1 MKYIIISLA
10 FIFIGQEFSA
20 QTFNPEKYL
29 GYKIGTRFTPQHT
42 VVSYFKALEVNFPTQ
57 LKIENY
63 GKTNENRDLIL
74 AYIGTAENIAK
85 LDQIK
90 AEHKKGS
97 SAEQISIIWLSY
109 NVHGNEAS
117 GTEAAM
123 QTAFD
128 LLTKHSS
135 YLKNTIVI
143 MDPCLNPD
151 GRDRYVNWYNQFK
164 TKIANAN
171 PSAAEHDEPWPG
183 GRPNHY
189 FFDLNRDWA
198 WLTQVESQQ
207 RIKKYNEWL
216 PHVHVDFHEQG
227 INEPYYFAPAAEPYH
242 EVITDWQREFQK
254 GMGKNNAKYFDEKGW
269 QYFTSKEFDLLY
281 PSYGDTYPTFCGA
294 IGMTYEQA
302 GNGSAGSAVVTRD
315 GDTLTLEERVEHHV
329 VTGISTIEY
338 SAKMT
343 NKLIQE
349 YQKFVKE
356 RKFKF
361 KSYVLEGKLE
371 QLTKLAELLTKHD
384 IKYSYLPIG
393 QKIKGYEFDTRKS
406 GAITTENVSLVVN
419 LNQLKGILAHV
430 LLEPETKVADSLTY
444 DITSWTLPYAYGLK
458 AYGLENEMSGSDF
471 QPTMSPSEELSS
483 SAYAYLVRWE
493 GMNSVQFLNQALTEG
508 IVVRKHT
515 KGFEQRNAKYPTGS
529 LIILKSENSA
539 DVAQKLQKLAKSCLI
554 NISQTMSGMV
564 DKGSDFG
571 YSDVEIINNP
581 KIALLVGDQ
590 TNSLNSGE
598 IWHFLEN
605 EMNLQVT
612 LISAS
617 SLSNADLNE
626 FTVLFVPEGYY
637 ESNSS
642 ISSWV
647 EDGGKVICFGSS
659 IESLGLSLGLSS
671 TTNDEEEN
679 NEEDGGKSPKS
690 KKEKKEDV
698 SFADSER
705 ISLSTNVIGAIYR
718 CKLDQTHPLCY
729 GIDSYYTLRQSSD
742 SYNKLENGFTPVSIA
757 NSNDHLNGFVGY
769 KAKPLQENSMVA
781 GIQSKGSGQVI
792 LFIDNPLFRG
802 FWENGKM
809 LVANAIYQVD

>member
-1 MKYIIISLA
+1 MKSIILIQFLLVSCLFYA
-10 FIFIGQEFSA
+10 QSFS
-20 QTFNPEKYL
+20 PEKHF
-29 GYKIGTRFTPQHT
+29 GYKLGTKFTPQHE
-42 VVSYFKALEVNFPTQ
+42 VVSYFNALQANFASTV
-57 LKIENY
+57 KIEKY

-74 AYIGTAENIAK
+74 VYIGTAENIAK
-85 LDQIK
+85 LEQIK
-90 AEHKKGS
+90 SEHKKGGS
-97 SAEQISIIWLSY
+97 TEKISIVWLSY

-128 LLTKHSS
+128 LVTKNKD

-151 GRDRYVNWYNQFK
+151 GRDRYVNWYYQLK
-164 TKIANAN
+164 TKNAN
-171 PSAAEHDEPWPG
+171 PNPDAAEHDEPWPG

-302 GNGSAGSAVVTRD
+302 GNGRAGSAIITRD
-315 GDTLTLEERVEHHV
+315 GDTLTLEERIEHHI
-329 VTGISTIEY
+329 VTGISTVEY
-338 SAKMT
+338 SSKMT
-343 NKLIQE
+343 DKLILE

-361 KSYVLEGKLE
+361 KSYVLEGKFE
-371 QLTKLAELLTKHD
+371 QLKKLAELLTKHD
-384 IKYSYLPIG
+384 IQYSYLPIG

-406 GAITTENVSLVVN
+406 GAITTESVSLVVN
-419 LNQLKGILAHV
+419 LNQTKGTLAHV

-458 AYGLENEMSGSDF
+458 AYGVENEMSVSDF
-471 QPTMSPSEELSS
+471 QPTMSPAEELSS

-493 GMNSVQFLNQALTEG
+493 GMNSVHFLNQALSEG
-508 IVVRKHT
+508 IVVRKHA
-515 KGFEQRNAKYPTGS
+515 KGFEQENTKYPAGS
-529 LIILKSENSA
+529 LIVLKSENST
-539 DVAQKLQKLAKSCLI
+539 DVAQKLQKLASSYRI

-571 YSDVEIINNP
+571 YSDVEIIGKP
-581 KIALLVGDQ
+581 KIALLMGDQ
-590 TNSLNSGE
+590 TNSLNTGE

-605 EMNLQVT
+605 EMNLPLT

-617 SLSNADLNE
+617 SVASTDMSE
-626 FTVLFVPEGYY
+626 FSILFVPEGYY
-637 ESNSS
+637 ESNPT
-642 ISSWV
+642 ITSWI
-647 EDGGKVICFGSS
+647 EEGGKVIAFGSS
-659 IESLGLSLGLSS
+659 IESLGVSVGLSA
-671 TTNDEEEN
+671 TTNDDEENTDEEE
-679 NEEDGGKSPKS
+679 GKSSKS

-698 SFADSER
+698 SFADVER
-705 ISLSTNVIGAIYR
+705 SSLSTNVIGAIYR

-729 GIDSYYTLRQSSD
+729 GIENYYTLRQSSD
-742 SYNKLENGFTPVSIA
+742 SYKKLENGFSPVSIA
-757 NSNDHLNGFVGY
+757 QSSDHLNGFVGY
-769 KAKPLQENSMVA
+769 KAKPLQANSMVA
-781 GIQSKGSGQVI
+781 GIQSKGSGQII
-792 LFIDNPLFRG
+792 LFTDNPIFRG

>member
-1 MKYIIISLA
+1 
-10 FIFIGQEFSA
+10 
-20 QTFNPEKYL
+20 
-29 GYKIGTRFTPQHT
+29 
-42 VVSYFKALEVNFPTQ
+42 
-57 LKIENY
+57 
-63 GKTNENRDLIL
+63 LI
-74 AYIGTAENIAK
+74 
-85 LDQIK
+85 
-90 AEHKKGS
+90 
-97 SAEQISIIWLSY
+97 
-109 NVHGNEAS
+109 V
-117 GTEAAM
+117 
-123 QTAFD
+123 
-128 LLTKHSS
+128 
-135 YLKNTIVI
+135 
-143 MDPCLNPD
+143 
-151 GRDRYVNWYNQFK
+151 
-164 TKIANAN
+164 
-171 PSAAEHDEPWPG
+171 
-183 GRPNHY
+183 
-189 FFDLNRDWA
+189 
-198 WLTQVESQQ
+198 
-207 RIKKYNEWL
+207 
-216 PHVHVDFHEQG
+216 
-227 INEPYYFAPAAEPYH
+227 
-242 EVITDWQREFQK
+242 
-254 GMGKNNAKYFDEKGW
+254 
-269 QYFTSKEFDLLY
+269 
-281 PSYGDTYPTFCGA
+281 
-294 IGMTYEQA
+294 
-302 GNGSAGSAVVTRD
+302 
-315 GDTLTLEERVEHHV
+315 
-329 VTGISTIEY
+329 
-338 SAKMT
+338 
-343 NKLIQE
+343 
-349 YQKFVKE
+349 
-356 RKFKF
+356 
-361 KSYVLEGKLE
+361 
-371 QLTKLAELLTKHD
+371 
-384 IKYSYLPIG
+384 
-393 QKIKGYEFDTRKS
+393 
-406 GAITTENVSLVVN
+406 
-419 LNQLKGILAHV
+419 
-430 LLEPETKVADSLTY
+430 
-444 DITSWTLPYAYGLK
+444 
-458 AYGLENEMSGSDF
+458 
-471 QPTMSPSEELSS
+471 
-483 SAYAYLVRWE
+483 
-493 GMNSVQFLNQALTEG
+493 
-508 IVVRKHT
+508 
-515 KGFEQRNAKYPTGS
+515 
-529 LIILKSENSA
+529 LKSENSA
-539 DVAQKLQKLAKSCLI
+539 DVAQKLQKLAKSYLI

>member
-1 MKYIIISLA
+1 MKSILLVQFLFLGCLFYAQS
-10 FIFIGQEFSA
+10 FS
-20 QTFNPEKYL
+20 PEKHF
-29 GYKIGTRFTPQHT
+29 GYKLGTKFTPQHE
-42 VVSYFKALEVNFPTQ
+42 VVSYFNTLQSNFPSTV
-57 LKIENY
+57 KIEKY

-74 AYIGTAENIAK
+74 AFIGTTENIAK
-85 LDQIK
+85 LEQIK
-90 AEHKKGS
+90 SDHKNGS
-97 SAEQISIIWLSY
+97 SAEKVSIVWLSY

-128 LLTKHSS
+128 LVTKKQD

-143 MDPCLNPD
+143 IDPCLNPD
-151 GRDRYVNWYNQFK
+151 GRDRYVNWYYQFK
-164 TKIANAN
+164 TKNAN
-171 PSAAEHDEPWPG
+171 PNPDAAEHDEPWPG

-242 EVITDWQREFQK
+242 EVISDWQREFQK

-302 GNGSAGSAVVTRD
+302 GNGRAGSEIITRD

-329 VTGISTIEY
+329 VTGLSTVEY
-338 SAKMT
+338 SSNMT
-343 NKLIQE
+343 DKLIQE
-349 YQKFVKE
+349 YQKFIKE

-361 KSYVLEGKLE
+361 KSYVLEGKFE
-371 QLTKLAELLTKHD
+371 QLKKLAELLSKHE
-384 IKYSYLPIG
+384 IKYSYLPLG
-393 QKIKGYEFDTRKS
+393 QKIKGYEFDTRKT
-406 GAITTENVSLVVN
+406 GTITTENISLLVN
-419 LNQLKGILAHV
+419 LNQLKGTLAHV

-444 DITSWTLPYAYGLK
+444 DITSWTLPFAHGLK
-458 AYGLENEMSGSDF
+458 AYGLENEMSAPF
-471 QPTMSPSEELSS
+471 FEPTLSPAEALSS

-493 GMNSVQFLNQALTEG
+493 GMNSVQFLNQALADG
-508 IVVRKHT
+508 IVVRKHS
-515 KGFEQRNAKYPTGS
+515 KGFEQGNANYPAGS
-529 LIILKSENSA
+529 FIILKSENSA
-539 DVAQKLQKLAKSCLI
+539 DIAGKLQKIASKFQI

-571 YSDVEIINNP
+571 YSDVEIVNKP
-581 KIALLVGDQ
+581 KIALLMGDQ

-605 EMNLQVT
+605 EMNLPLT

-617 SLSNADLNE
+617 SVASTDMSE
-626 FTVLFVPEGYY
+626 FSILFIPEGYY
-637 ESNSS
+637 ETNSS
-642 ISSWV
+642 ISTWI

-671 TTNDEEEN
+671 TAIDEEKTSDEEEV
-679 NEEDGGKSPKS
+679 KAPKA

-698 SFADSER
+698 SFADAER
-705 ISLSTNVIGAIYR
+705 SSLSTNVIGAIYR
-718 CKLDQTHPLCY
+718 CKLDQTHPLCF
-729 GIDSYYTLRQSSD
+729 GIDNYYTLRQSSD
-742 SYNKLENGFTPVSIA
+742 SYKKLENGFSPVSIA
-757 NSNDHLNGFVGY
+757 QLTDHLNGFVGY
-769 KAKPLQENSMVA
+769 KAKPLQANSMVA
-781 GIQSKGSGQVI
+781 GIQSKGSGQII
-792 LFIDNPLFRG
+792 LFTDNPIFRG

>member
-1 MKYIIISLA
+1 MKSIILIQFLLVSSFFYA
-10 FIFIGQEFSA
+10 QSFS
-20 QTFNPEKYL
+20 PEKHF
-29 GYKIGTRFTPQHT
+29 GYKLGTKFTPQHE
-42 VVSYFKALEVNFPTQ
+42 VVSYFNALQANFPSKI
-57 LKIENY
+57 KIEKY

-74 AYIGTAENIAK
+74 AYIGTPENVAK
-85 LDQIK
+85 LEQIK
-90 AEHKKGS
+90 TEHKIGGF
-97 SAEQISIIWLSY
+97 AEKISIVWLSY

-128 LLTKHSS
+128 LVTKKQDF
-135 YLKNTIVI
+135 LKNTIVI

-151 GRDRYVNWYNQFK
+151 GRDRYVNWYYQLK
-164 TKIANAN
+164 TKNAN
-171 PSAAEHDEPWPG
+171 PNPDAAEHDEPWPG

-198 WLTQVESQQ
+198 WLTQIESQQ

-242 EVITDWQREFQK
+242 EVITDWQREFQR

-302 GNGSAGSAVVTRD
+302 GNGRAGLAIITRD

-329 VTGISTIEY
+329 VSGLSTVEY

-343 NKLIQE
+343 DKLIQE

-361 KSYVLEGKLE
+361 KSYVIEGKFE
-371 QLTKLAELLTKHD
+371 QLNKLAELLKKHD
-384 IKYSYLPIG
+384 IQYSYLPSG
-393 QKIKGYEFDTRKS
+393 QKIKGYEFNTRKAGTFS
-406 GAITTENVSLVVN
+406 TENVSLVVN
-419 LNQLKGILAHV
+419 LNQTKATLAHV

-458 AYGLENEMSGSDF
+458 AFGLENEVSASDF
-471 QPTMSPSEELSS
+471 QPTMSPAEELSS

-493 GMNSVQFLNQALTEG
+493 GMSSVHFLNQALADG
-508 IVVRKHT
+508 IVVRKHA
-515 KGFEQRNAKYPTGS
+515 KGFEQENTKYPAGS

-539 DVAQKLQKLAKSCLI
+539 DVAGKLQKIASKFQI
-554 NISQTMSGMV
+554 NITQTMSGMV

-571 YSDVEIINNP
+571 YSDVEIINKP
-581 KIALLVGDQ
+581 KIALLMGDQ
-590 TNSLNSGE
+590 TNSLNTGE

-605 EMNLQVT
+605 EMNLPIT
-612 LISAS
+612 LLSTN
-617 SLSNADLNE
+617 SLSSANLNE
-626 FTVLFVPEGYY
+626 FSILFVPEGYY

-659 IESLGLSLGLSS
+659 IESIGLSLGLTS
-671 TTNDEEEN
+671 TTNEVEENNDEEEA
-679 NEEDGGKSPKS
+679 KASKS
-690 KKEKKEDV
+690 KKEKKEDI
-698 SFADSER
+698 SFADAER
-705 ISLSTNVIGAIYR
+705 SSLSTNVIGAIYR
-718 CKLDQTHPLCY
+718 CKLDLTHPLCY
-729 GIDSYYTLRQSSD
+729 GIENYYTLRQSSD
-742 SYNKLENGFTPVSIA
+742 SYNKLENGFSPVSIA
-757 NSNDHLNGFVGY
+757 KSSDHLNGFVGY
-769 KAKPLQENSMVA
+769 KAKPLQANSMVA
-781 GIQSKGSGQVI
+781 GIQSKGSGQII
-792 LFIDNPLFRG
+792 LFTDNPIFRG